1 MSSPLQIR
9 IHDKRQPVYSADL
22 AGPLE
27 FGRQGD
33 PAEAA
38 CSHKWQNDCWRV
50 VIARADESFVSRKHV
65 RLEPLA
71 SGKVRLINLSRKLA
85 VRLESGQELNPQ
97 ASLEVALPVVM
108 ILGVKAV
115 RIQSPAAVDDAAIQG
130 LAEMTVAPAADFN
143 VAALISGLKPPT
155 GASMDVEALIP
166 WMRVTMDVLNSAA
179 GSQDFFARAARA
191 VVDLVGLDAGRI
203 LLLDNGNWK
212 PQVIQTRSDELHL
225 DRQASRQVLTKV
237 QSEKRTSWQVPTGN
251 AESSL
256 MGINAVVA
264 APILNRHGNVIGA
277 LYGDR
282 TQAGGGSAKPI
293 TKLEAMLVEL
303 LASGVAAGLAR
314 VEQEQAAIRARVQF
328 EQFFTPNLARELTA
342 RPDLL
347 NSKELEVT
355 VLVCDIR
362 GFSKVTERLGPAGT
376 MEWINDVLGVL
387 SKCVLDQDGVL
398 VDYVGDE
405 LMAMFG
411 APVDQADHAQR
422 ACRAA
427 LAMLESLPA
436 LQERWLHATQT
447 PMGVGIGINSGQ
459 ARVGNVGSAIKFKYG
474 PLGNTVNL
482 ASRVQGASKYLKAVV
497 LITEATQAHL
507 DASFATRRL
516 CQVRVVN
523 IEKPVAL
530 FEMVAAQPP
539 AWTGLKSGY
548 ESALACFENKEFL
561 QTAHLL
567 GKLLPQHPQDGP
579 TQALLSRAVQ
589 CLLEEPKH
597 FDPIWELPGK

>member
-1 MSSPLQIR
+1 MASPLQIR
-9 IHDKRQPVYSADL
+9 IHDRRQPIYSADL
-22 AGPLE
+22 EGPLE

-33 PAEAA
+33 PTEAA
-38 CSHKWQNDCWRV
+38 CSHRWQTDCWRI

-71 SGKVRLINLSRKLA
+71 GGRVRLVNLSKKLA
-85 VRLESGQELNPQ
+85 VRLEAGPELNPQ
-97 ASLEVALPVVM
+97 GTLEIALPVTLM
-108 ILGVKAV
+108 LGTKAV
-115 RIQSPAAVDDAAIQG
+115 RIQQATAEHDSAIQG
-130 LAEMTVAPAADFN
+130 LAEMTIAPAAEFN

-179 GSQDFFARAARA
+179 GSQDFFGRAARA

-203 LLLDNGNWK
+203 LLLENGTWK
-212 PQVIQTRSDELHL
+212 PQVIQTRSDETHL
-225 DRQASRQVLTKV
+225 DRQASRQVLNKV
-237 QSEKRTSWQVPTGN
+237 QTEKRTFWQVPTGN

-256 MGINAVVA
+256 VGINAVVA
-264 APILNRHGNVIGA
+264 APILNRHGDVIGA

-282 TQAGGGSAKPI
+282 SQAASGAKPI

-314 VEQEQAAIRARVQF
+314 VEQEQEAIRHRVQF
-328 EQFFTPNLARELTA
+328 EQFMAPKLARELTA

-347 NSKELEVT
+347 KGTECEVT

-362 GFSKVTERLGPAGT
+362 GFSRVTEQLGAAGT
-376 MEWINDVLGVL
+376 LEWINDVLGVL
-387 SKCVLDQDGVL
+387 SQCVLDQEGVL

-411 APVDQADHAQR
+411 APVEQTDHAQR

-427 LAMLESLPA
+427 LAMLQKLPA

-447 PMGVGIGINSGQ
+447 PMGVGIGINSGL

-482 ASRVQGASKYLKAVV
+482 ASRVQGSSKYLKATV
-497 LITEATQAHL
+497 LITEATQSHL
-507 DASFATRRL
+507 DPTFATRRL

-530 FEMVAAQPP
+530 FELVGGQPP
-539 AWTGLKSGY
+539 EWSDLKTGY
-548 ESALACFENKEFL
+548 ENALTSFENKEFL

-589 CLLEEPKH
+589 CLLEEPKQ